1 MEEFKKSFGL
11 FYAKTKSGTGCK
23 SRRECLYYGFA
34 VHDENEVFCREGYK
48 NAQGLLNHLDEVT
61 EELKVA
67 TGLVGENG
75 LQVSVIGPK
84 LELEVL
90 KDPLGPLGTT
100 FFELDG
106 GSIKTFQ

>member
-1 MEEFKKSFGL
+1 MEEFKKSFAS
-11 FYAKTKSGTGCK
+11 FYAKTKSGTG

-34 VHDENEVFCREGYK
+34 VHDGNKVFCREGYE

-84 LELEVL
+84 SELDLLKGPLE
-90 KDPLGPLGTT
+90 PLGTT
-100 FFELDG
+100 FFELDS